1 MLAMA
6 DTRTT
11 SDMGIT
17 PSIRNHRRRRSH
29 DDADHVEGNIG
40 CIYVTADD
48 AMATAAVLGGLARV
62 GGSPVS
68 PRSVV
73 GSISQTARD
82 PMRFQGVTAGL
93 ERLEPT
99 SRTVLHL
106 IISPQ
111 PAELSPH
118 TKSLQTSDVA
128 GQQSSHPTQHSA
140 AHLPLIPGHQS
151 LQQSLCAST
160 TTTVS
165 NAATKWGNLR
175 KQCEAEYRQG
185 ETCGLKTIWTTLPLA
200 DKCTMCERI
209 ERKQRRFEKHRS
221 DCQRWVVE
229 PQKYRCSI
237 EKAREEMKD
246 LAVEIQRLMAEKH
259 ARFNAIG
266 NPRRA

>member
-1 MLAMA
+1 MA

-82 PMRFQGVTAGL
+82 PMRFQVIMCFYDNYRFQCG
-93 ERLEPT
+93 
-99 SRTVLHL
+99 
-106 IISPQ
+106 
-111 PAELSPH
+111 
-118 TKSLQTSDVA
+118 DW
-128 GQQSSHPTQHSA
+128 
-140 AHLPLIPGHQS
+140 
-151 LQQSLCAST
+151 
-160 TTTVS
+160 
-165 NAATKWGNLR
+165 KWGNLR